1 MGKFKLKQGTPLS
14 FELKYSY
21 EKQTK
26 MPGQVNSASYINPST
41 NGPEEVTFSGKG
53 NNPADKALNN
63 PSEVETDLNPV
74 QEARRKIKEDKQSIR
89 AEGKFNRQTERAT
102 KINQRYFGDP
112 ASTPKENSV
121 MQDQENQTTALGK
134 NSVMQNQENQ
144 TIAEKITDIGIPMM
158 EEKPNRAGRPV
169 DSGIM
174 YKTNDT
180 TSPKSKSIK
189 KMIEEDKFSNL
200 ASKNNLI

>member
-21 EKQTK
+21 EKQTT

-74 QEARRKIKEDKQSIR
+74 QEARQKIKEDKKSIR
-89 AEGKFNRQTERAT
+89 AEGKFNRQTEKAT

-112 ASTPKENSV
+112 VNEKPALTPE
-121 MQDQENQTTALGK
+121 K
-134 NSVMQNQENQ
+134 NSVMQNQQNEESENN
-144 TIAEKITDIGIPMM
+144 ILGIPKDYKAPGIPMM

-200 ASKNNLI
+200 ASKNNSI